1 MNQLADGLTHRERT
15 RSMSSDDALVEIYRA
30 HYSGLV
36 RLAILLADDNAAAED
51 IVQDAFVKLHRGWGR
66 LRDPEAALPYLRAC
80 VVNGGRSRLRRLRTS
95 RAYVATQAA
104 GGDRVAE
111 HLPSAEHRAL
121 LNESHRELLAAVQ
134 TLPERQ
140 RQVLVLRYYAECTE
154 SETADTLGISVGAV
168 KSHAHRAVASL
179 GKKLEAS
186 R

>member
-1 MNQLADGLTHRERT
+1 MA
-15 RSMSSDDALVEIYRA
+15 SDDALVDLYRA
-30 HYSGLV
+30 HYAGLV

-51 IVQDAFVKLHRGWGR
+51 LVQDAFVKLHRGWGR

-80 VVNGGRSRLRRLRTS
+80 VVNGGRSRLRRLKTS
-95 RAYVATQAA
+95 RAYL
-104 GGDRVAE
+104 GGQSPRD
-111 HLPSAEHRAL
+111 HNDQLPSAEQQVVL
-121 LNESHRELLAAVQ
+121 SESHRELLAAVH

-154 SETADTLGISVGAV
+154 RETADLLGISVGAV

-179 GKKLEAS
+179 GKMLEGS